1 MAVEMEKE
9 KRELVIPKPSNSRKP
24 NGIPCGTLSYLPGFK
39 QTAQT
44 LPTTSADPRHRKQ
57 RENQIKEPKILG
69 NRTRSGSDEDNMRGW
84 GGFPPFFFFFPLN
97 ARFRVQQT
105 LLLALAPTRVGH
117 AHRPAPG
124 RVRHGP
130 LSSPWLRGQPCWDRR
145 SQWVERGGHSA
156 WG

>member
-9 KRELVIPKPSNSRKP
+9 KRELVIPKPSNSRKS

-84 GGFPPFFFFFPLN
+84 GGFPPFFFFFP
-97 ARFRVQQT
+97 F
-105 LLLALAPTRVGH
+105 P
-117 AHRPAPG
+117 
-124 RVRHGP
+124 
-130 LSSPWLRGQPCWDRR
+130 
-145 SQWVERGGHSA
+145 
-156 WG
+156 